1 MTSAWEVDVLRSC
14 DRMTTIRTFADK
26 GMQTGQDSDKLWVQK
41 YWANTWTRV
50 SRGLWNHN
58 QQEHAAKGG
67 TGLSLSAENAQLRS
81 EQSPSWPGNSQ
92 TTSDKLSLLCRK
104 SSHSRQ
110 LWNVYNKITS
120 FPCKHLS
127 VM

>member
-1 MTSAWEVDVLRSC
+1 MASAWEVDVLRSC

-26 GMQTGQDSDKLWVQK
+26 GMQTGQDKLWVQK

-50 SRGLWNHN
+50 CRGLWNHS

-67 TGLSLSAENAQLRS
+67 TGLSLSVENAQLRS

-92 TTSDKLSLLCRK
+92 TTSDNLSLLCRK
-104 SSHSRQ
+104 SHSRQ
-110 LWNVYNKITS
+110 LWNVYNNNQFS
-120 FPCKHLS
+120 
-127 VM
+127 M